1 MAYEKN
7 TVNTGKVT
15 QVIPSDTISIP
26 SPYLPVL
33 DGTTTAVTANKL
45 VDSSADFSNVQVGD
59 IVYNDTINDEAIAT
73 VTAVDNATTLS
84 LSADIFTLAARNYK
98 VFVGDP
104 NGDTKINSSQGCLL
118 YVGSSSSSMSVSS
131 SFINSIRV
139 RTVSG
144 NDVIFRNFPVGSTL
158 PVQVLQVYET
168 DTSTVALRAL
178 AIW

>member
-26 SPYLPVL
+26 SPYLPAL

-45 VDSSADFSNVQVGD
+45 VDANADFSNVQVGD

-73 VTAVDNATTLS
+73 VTAVDSATTLS
-84 LSADIFTLAARNYK
+84 LSADIFTLASRNYK

-118 YVGSSSSSMSVSS
+118 YIGSSTSSMSVASS
-131 SFINSIRV
+131 YINSIRV

-144 NDVIFRNFPVGSTL
+144 DDVIFRNVPVGSCL

>member
-15 QVIPSDTISIP
+15 QVIPSDTIAIP
-26 SPYLPVL
+26 SPYLPTL
-33 DGTTTAVTANKL
+33 TGTTTAITASKL
-45 VDSSADFSNVQVGD
+45 VDSTADFSNVQVGD
-59 IVYNDTINDEAIAT
+59 IVYNDTANDEAIAT
-73 VTAVDNATTLS
+73 VTAVDSATTLS
-84 LSADIFTLAARNYK
+84 LSADIFTLASRSYK

-118 YVGSSSSSMSVSS
+118 YIGSSTGSMSVAS

-139 RTVSG
+139 MTVSG
-144 NDVIFRNFPVGSTL
+144 DDVIFRNVPVGSCL

-168 DTSTVALRAL
+168 DTSTVPLRAL